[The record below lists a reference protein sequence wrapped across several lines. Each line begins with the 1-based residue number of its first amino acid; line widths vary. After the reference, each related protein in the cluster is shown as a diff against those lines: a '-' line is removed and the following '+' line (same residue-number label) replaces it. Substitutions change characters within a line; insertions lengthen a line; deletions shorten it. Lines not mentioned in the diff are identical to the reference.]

1 MSKVEIEYSCKRKKD
16 FVTFIAVA
24 MFFVICLFEVYLI
37 FFLKIQLQHENA
49 MAYSVMKQEML
60 QMTEILRYRTKMVN
74 PRTPLQEC
82 EVMLVTN
89 CLDSVVR
96 FVRRNDKEMTQSQ
109 VVAAKDILFQ
119 LETYARPWERRLYLF
134 KQKEFNTQPILS
146 KIESKLDQASGTGT
160 VQ

>member
-1 MSKVEIEYSCKRKKD
+1 MAKIQIEYSCKRKKD

-37 FFLKIQLQHENA
+37 FFLKIQLQRENA
-49 MAYSVMKQEML
+49 MAYDVMKQEML
-60 QMTEILRYRTKMVN
+60 QMTEILRYKTKMVN

-82 EVMLVTN
+82 EVILITN

-109 VVAAKDILFQ
+109 IVAAKEILFQ
-119 LETYARPWERRLYLF
+119 LDTYAHPWGIRRYLF
-134 KQKEFNTQPILS
+134 RRKEFNTQPILK
-146 KIESKLDQASGTGT
+146 KIESKLDQASGTRT